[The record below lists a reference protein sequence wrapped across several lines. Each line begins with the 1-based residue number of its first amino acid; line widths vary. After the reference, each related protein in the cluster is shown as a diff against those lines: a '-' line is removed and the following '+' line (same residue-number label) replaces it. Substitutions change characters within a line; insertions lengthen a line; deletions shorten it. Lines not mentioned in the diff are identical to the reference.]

1 MFVGGGA
8 GVVFPKKWTIS
19 KGPSSTV
26 AKSVLASDFIY
37 LFHGFLLQL
46 DDCTRGCFFFCT
58 YAYPVKGV
66 I

>member
-1 MFVGGGA
+1 MFVRGGA

-46 DDCTRGCFFFCT
+46 DDSRVGFFLYKCIPCKVG
-58 YAYPVKGV
+58 YLE
-66 I
+66 